1 MNRPVI
7 LAVLGAVAAVGAW
20 LAARQGVTV
29 HEFPP
34 FLPGA
39 TSTPIAQYS
48 APWISAA
55 AGAALVAAVLF
66 VLAGFGFRRA
76 LVRRRAGSQ
85 PGRPRTPAVEHRR
98 RARRRVAPTPP
109 ADDPAVPGTPG
120 RMAG

>member
-1 MNRPVI
+1 MI

-85 PGRPRTPAVEHRR
+85 TADRPPDA
-98 RARRRVAPTPP
+98 AAPLEPPP